1 MFPRGH
7 RGALNTLYLSSS
19 PSSLLISSLCQ
30 PTNPLSLR
38 APSQSLSH
46 KGYCRYSAVAPRCFS
61 VKMVGS
67 LCGRK
72 LARRSRSALIAALT
86 VLLIQTLIVWNF
98 SSLDTGEDREDGGN
112 GREKR
117 DRIGI
122 NKAYSEY
129 PKSGFQRRHP
139 QPPLGKAA
147 VRHKQ
152 QPVRQPWSS
161 RGKASLC
168 RSVFPR
174 RNYFILVV
182 ITGPLW
188 FIEGCCQDLTSRYL
202 TTLFLMHSYKPFQP
216 MTRQRTY
223 FMPMNELKSA
233 QFTNQWL
240 FTRWGAQLA
249 TLWTQRVIPLFS
261 LRYNVWAPGYFV
273 ASCWMWSF
281 TTHPLTFAAMC
292 VTLQAFTFP

>member
-1 MFPRGH
+1 MVTAKCNIPSWPQG
-7 RGALNTLYLSSS
+7 GSKLSLSQQLALLSPHLEPLPTNQPSPLSLYL
-19 PSSLLISSLCQ
+19 
-30 PTNPLSLR
+30 TLSLR

-67 LCGRK
+67 LCARK

-152 QPVRQPWSS
+152 QPVRQSGSS
-161 RGKASLC
+161 RGISSLC
-168 RSVFPR
+168 RSVFPG

-188 FIEGCCQDLTSRYL
+188 FIGGCCLDLTSRYL
-202 TTLFLMHSYKPFQP
+202 TTLCF
-216 MTRQRTY
+216 
-223 FMPMNELKSA
+223 
-233 QFTNQWL
+233 
-240 FTRWGAQLA
+240 
-249 TLWTQRVIPLFS
+249 
-261 LRYNVWAPGYFV
+261 
-273 ASCWMWSF
+273 
-281 TTHPLTFAAMC
+281 
-292 VTLQAFTFP
+292 